1 MVKLTN
7 NHGKL
12 DIDVVAIDDIPD
24 VDEMS
29 LEAFASLHL
38 NDVYEPLL
46 SEKDQNKVWFLLK
59 FLVANRHDIFDPSHS
74 EILAMFSEEDQQV
87 LLTYWDII
95 SQLRITNPR
104 DKFNYN

>member
-1 MVKLTN
+1 MVKLSN

-12 DIDVVAIDDIPD
+12 DIDVVAIDDVPD

-59 FLVANRHDIFDPSHS
+59 WLAVNSAESLNISYTPLFKFFRNGIPSICS
-74 EILAMFSEEDQQV
+74 SV
-87 LLTYWDII
+87 
-95 SQLRITNPR
+95 
-104 DKFNYN
+104 